1 MFICDISILNKYAK
15 EKIDDMLIK
24 YNINWRIMVVLL
36 VTEQIPGVSQVRL
49 TPFMQTDKGNVTR
62 IIQIMENRGMIYRKT
77 DTKDQRNKLCYL
89 TDEGAKLLPEV
100 KIIQKT
106 WEEECLSGLTKEEI
120 ILYKKINKTIS
131 KNLVGKW
138 R

>member
-15 EKIDDMLIK
+15 EKIDHMLIK
-24 YNINWRIMVVLL
+24 YNIDWRIMVVLL
-36 VTEQIPGVSQVRL
+36 VAEQIPGVSQSRL
-49 TPFMQTDKGNVTR
+49 TPFMQTDKGNITR
-62 IIQIMENRGMIYRKT
+62 IIKDMETRGMIYRKT

-89 TDEGAKLLPEV
+89 TDEGIKLLPEIK
-100 KIIQKT
+100 KIQEN
-106 WEEECLSGLTKEEI
+106 WEEECLTGLTKEEKM
-120 ILYKKINKTIS
+120 LYNKINKTIS

>member
-1 MFICDISILNKYAK
+1 MFICDISILNKYGK

-24 YNINWRIMVVLL
+24 FNIDWRVMVVLL

-62 IIQIMENRGMIYRKT
+62 ILQSMEKGGMIYRKV

-89 TDEGAKLLPEV
+89 TDEGIKLLPELKSIL
-100 KIIQKT
+100 KI
-106 WEEECLSGLTKEEI
+106 WEKECLSGLTEEEI

-131 KNLVGKW
+131 KNLVDKW
-138 R
+138 K